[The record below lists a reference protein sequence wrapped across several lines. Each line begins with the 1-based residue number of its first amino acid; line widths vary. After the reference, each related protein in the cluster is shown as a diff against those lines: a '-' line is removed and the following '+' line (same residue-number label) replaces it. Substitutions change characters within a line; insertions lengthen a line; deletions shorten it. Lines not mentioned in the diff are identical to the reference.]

1 MHAGSDEERQSVFRA
16 RGGVGYMYFAVD
28 PAKPGVPER
37 ILATLCQ
44 LREQHPSAKIYCYLL
59 VDASFERALTSSFP
73 WRLMLEGSLYDGMR
87 LEGLK
92 EVAPHLLRLPDD
104 PDRQLAWL
112 QQLLAVCT
120 GKPMLSILFSAIP
133 ASSLRAHFLPYLLAR
148 TDDSMEWPVRWADTR
163 VLPGLIATLVPDE
176 RQHLLSPLF
185 IWMAID
191 RQGDVIQWAGDGNQ
205 QPESAD
211 FDCWP
216 LDDGRFSQL
225 VAMAE
230 ADAVLSQIDDR
241 RPDLLAN
248 GRSAELHAR
257 VSRQLVLATRHRI
270 DGAADRLHFALLG
283 LMHAPSLL
291 DDSLI
296 RSTLKQI
303 EQGGDYR
310 QQLAQLPENFWA
322 QHSQGKT
329 A

>member
-1 MHAGSDEERQSVFRA
+1 MHAGGDEERQSVFRA
-16 RGGVGYMYFAVD
+16 QGRVGYMYFAVD

-44 LREQHPSAKIYCYLL
+44 LREQHPGATIYCYLL
-59 VDASFERALTSSFP
+59 VDAGFERALTSSFP
-73 WRLMLEGSLYDGMR
+73 WRRMLEGSLYDGMR

-133 ASSLRAHFLPYLLAR
+133 ACSLRAHFLPYLLTR
-148 TDDSMEWPVRWADTR
+148 TEDSMEWPVRWADTR
-163 VLPGLIATLVPDE
+163 VLPGLIATLTPDE

-191 RQGDVIQWAGDGNQ
+191 RQGDVIQWAGDGNP

-216 LDDGRFSQL
+216 LDGGRFGQL

-230 ADAVLSQIDDR
+230 ADAVLSQIDDTQ
-241 RPDLLAN
+241 PDLLVGGAPAAIHSCAQRHLEIASQHNIAGAGARRHFTMLSLSLSADFINDLSMISVLKRIKN
-248 GRSAELHAR
+248 GA
-257 VSRQLVLATRHRI
+257 
-270 DGAADRLHFALLG
+270 
-283 LMHAPSLL
+283 
-291 DDSLI
+291 
-296 RSTLKQI
+296 
-303 EQGGDYR
+303 DYR
-310 QQLAQLPENFWA
+310 SEISALPPSFWE
-322 QHSQGKT
+322 QHSRNM
-329 A
+329 